1 MLSNYQLQME
11 NNSCFLGKNEKLS
24 TNLGNK
30 QKSKLHYQNKK
41 LHLKLQLEFRKF
53 YRVLRFKQKSFLKPY
68 IERYAE
74 FQREAEQEGKKVK
87 KQIAKLK
94 NRAIFC
100 KSIENP
106 MNKIM

>member
-41 LHLKLQLEFRKF
+41 LHLKLQLEFGKF

-74 FQREAEQEGKKVK
+74 FQREAE
-87 KQIAKLK
+87 
-94 NRAIFC
+94 
-100 KSIENP
+100 
-106 MNKIM
+106 